1 VSVDGVIQKGS
12 ALDSTVSDYTINVG
26 NKTITF
32 DTAPAVNTQIATRVF
47 AISGENY
54 RVLNSFTGDGSTTT
68 FLTSTRGEFNLDSTT
83 SDIYVTVDGVPTTAF
98 TTTTAANTITVVF
111 STAPEADSYI
121 QIAGFNKSA
130 TSTRS
135 FASVRNESITYDGS
149 TNRYTLTYP
158 PGAIGPLSALTL
170 VELNGKMLR
179 GPDNTY
185 YLGDGST
192 YTYGVVSGLEDD
204 STVDPAKT
212 ISAASQVEVFVN
224 GIRKDL
230 NTHYTVDIG
239 NQNVNFNT
247 ASVPTATDVIVISTL
262 VDNQYF
268 NQGND
273 VILVPSAITSPYSL
287 SSGDVLSV
295 TTFNNALGMKQR
307 REVLEGRG
315 NGIFKLRFD
324 TLNAGYTYAWLNGVQ
339 LQQNNDYTLSGNTL
353 TVVGRTITS
362 SDRLDVMYF
371 AVDTAVGATGFRI
384 FKDMLNRTFYK
395 RISKTGTT
403 KLTLDVTAGAQ
414 TITVADGSVLPEPK
428 QILSFDGSTISSITP
443 GVVFID
449 KERIEYFT
457 KSGNTL
463 GQLQRGTLGT
473 GIKEHGSGADVVDAS
488 GTQTIPYADT
498 VHTNTFTGDGSTV
511 IFALSQAPSSA
522 SELDIFIG
530 GQRLLLTSEDGSTIN
545 YSVDGSTTAVTL
557 STAPA
562 SGTQVKI
569 LHKKGQVWY
578 TAADGNPADG
588 KGLQA
593 STTQQAEFIANE
605 PTNAPE

>member
-1 VSVDGVIQKGS
+1 MCIR
-12 ALDSTVSDYTINVG
+12 DS
-26 NKTITF
+26 
-32 DTAPAVNTQIATRVF
+32 
-47 AISGENY
+47 
-54 RVLNSFTGDGSTTT
+54 
-68 FLTSTRGEFNLDSTT
+68 
-83 SDIYVTVDGVPTTAF
+83 
-98 TTTTAANTITVVF
+98 
-111 STAPEADSYI
+111 
-121 QIAGFNKSA
+121 
-130 TSTRS
+130 
-135 FASVRNESITYDGS
+135 
-149 TNRYTLTYP
+149 
-158 PGAIGPLSALTL
+158 
-170 VELNGKMLR
+170 
-179 GPDNTY
+179 
-185 YLGDGST
+185 
-192 YTYGVVSGLEDD
+192 
-204 STVDPAKT
+204 
-212 ISAASQVEVFVN
+212 
-224 GIRKDL
+224 
-230 NTHYTVDIG
+230 
-239 NQNVNFNT
+239 
-247 ASVPTATDVIVISTL
+247 
-262 VDNQYF
+262 
-268 NQGND
+268 
-273 VILVPSAITSPYSL
+273 
-287 SSGDVLSV
+287 
-295 TTFNNALGMKQR
+295 
-307 REVLEGRG
+307 
-315 NGIFKLRFD
+315 FKLRFD

-353 TVVGRTITS
+353 TVVGKTITS

-593 STTQQAEFIANE
+593 STTQQAKFIANE

>member
-1 VSVDGVIQKGS
+1 
-12 ALDSTVSDYTINVG
+12 
-26 NKTITF
+26 
-32 DTAPAVNTQIATRVF
+32 
-47 AISGENY
+47 
-54 RVLNSFTGDGSTTT
+54 
-68 FLTSTRGEFNLDSTT
+68 
-83 SDIYVTVDGVPTTAF
+83 
-98 TTTTAANTITVVF
+98 
-111 STAPEADSYI
+111 
-121 QIAGFNKSA
+121 
-130 TSTRS
+130 
-135 FASVRNESITYDGS
+135 
-149 TNRYTLTYP
+149 LTYP
-158 PGAIGPLSALTL
+158 AGAIGPFSGLTI
-170 VELNGKMLR
+170 VEVNGRVLR

-192 YTYGVVSGLEDD
+192 YTYGVTSGLGDD

-212 ISAASQVEVFVN
+212 ISSASQVEVYVN
-224 GIRKDL
+224 GTKKDL
-230 NTHYTVDIG
+230 NTHYTVDTG
-239 NQNVNFNT
+239 NQNVEFVT
-247 ASVPTATDVIVISTL
+247 ASVPTSTDLICISTL

-268 NQGND
+268 IQGSD
-273 VILVPSAITSPYSL
+273 IVLVPSAITSPFSL
-287 SSGDVLSV
+287 NATDVLSV

-307 REVLEGRG
+307 REVLEGRPSG
-315 NGIFKLRFD
+315 VFKLRFD
-324 TLNAGYTYAWLNGVQ
+324 TLHAGYTYVWLNGEQLVQ
-339 LQQNNDYTLSGNTL
+339 GQDFVTSGNTI
-353 TVVGRTITS
+353 TVSGRTITS

-371 AVDTAVGATGFRI
+371 ALESATGATGFRI

-395 RISKTGTT
+395 RISKTATT
-403 KLTLDVTAGAQ
+403 KLSLVMTEGTQ
-414 TITVADGSVLPEPK
+414 TITVEDATVLPTP
-428 QILSFDGSTISSITP
+428 DAATNTP

-463 GQLQRGTLGT
+463 GQLRRGTLGT
-473 GIKEHGSGADVVDAS
+473 GIKEHGSGTEVVDAS

-498 VHTNTFTGDGSTV
+498 VYTNTFTGDGSTLT
-511 IFALSQAPSSA
+511 FALSQAPSSA

-562 SGTQVKI
+562 SGTQIKI

-578 TAADGNPADG
+578 TGADGNPANG

-593 STTQQAEFIANE
+593 SNTQQAKFIANE